1 MLRSLLPHCSLAV
14 FILSC
19 TFPAQGRP
27 THGLNGRVRRAVS
40 EHQLLHDKGRSLQEL
55 RRRIFLQNLIE
66 GVNTAEI
73 RSVPD
78 ELPRPI
84 PSVKNFNTLRVVGEE
99 EGVITTQLTQETH
112 KSQSFKDPT
121 PKIPGK
127 KKKTKLGKRKE
138 QDKRKRKERAALES
152 LQDPPG
158 SEDWWEELGIRAQ

>member
-19 TFPAQGRP
+19 TFPAHGRP
-27 THGLNGRVRRAVS
+27 AQGLNGRVRRAVS

-73 RSVPD
+73 RSVPE

-84 PSVKNFNTLRVVGEE
+84 PSVKNFNTLRMVGEE
-99 EGVITTQLTQETH
+99 EGVTTQLTQETH
-112 KSQSFKDPT
+112 KSQIFKDPP

-127 KKKTKLGKRKE
+127 KKKGKPGKRKE
-138 QDKRKRKERAALES
+138 QDKRKRKERAALEG

-158 SEDWWEELGIRAQ
+158 PEVWWEELGIRTQ

>member
-1 MLRSLLPHCSLAV
+1 MLRTLLPRYSLAV

-19 TFPAQGRP
+19 TLPADGRP
-27 THGLNGRVRRAVS
+27 TQEINGRVRRAVS

-73 RSVPD
+73 RAAPD
-78 ELPRPI
+78 ESPRPVL
-84 PSVKNFNTLRVVGEE
+84 STKNFNTLRLAGEE
-99 EGVITTQLTQETH
+99 EGVTSHLTQETH
-112 KSQSFKDPT
+112 KSVSFKEPP

-127 KKKTKLGKRKE
+127 KKKGKPGKRKE
-138 QDKRKRKERAALES
+138 QEKRKRRERSALES

-158 SEDWWEELGIRAQ
+158 SALWWEELEIRTH

>member
-1 MLRSLLPHCSLAV
+1 MMFRTLLPHCSLAV

-19 TFPAQGRP
+19 SLPAHGRPAQ
-27 THGLNGRVRRAVS
+27 GLNGRVRRAVS

-73 RSVPD
+73 RALPD
-78 ELPRPI
+78 EPI
-84 PSVKNFNTLRVVGEE
+84 RTATSAKNYNTLRMVGEE
-99 EGVITTQLTQETH
+99 EGVTAHLPQETQ
-112 KSQSFKDPT
+112 KSLSYKEPS

-127 KKKTKLGKRKE
+127 KKKGKPGKRKE
-138 QDKRKRKERAALES
+138 QDKRKRRERSALES

-158 SEDWWEELGIRAQ
+158 SAHWWEELDFRTQ

>member
-1 MLRSLLPHCSLAV
+1 MLRSLLPHCSLVV

-19 TFPAQGRP
+19 SFPAHGRP

-55 RRRIFLQNLIE
+55 RRRIFLQSLME

-73 RSVPD
+73 RAAPD

-84 PSVKNFNTLRVVGEE
+84 PSVKNFNTLRLVGEE
-99 EGVITTQLTQETH
+99 EAITSHLTQETH
-112 KSQSFKDPT
+112 KSLSFKDPP

-127 KKKTKLGKRKE
+127 KKKGKPGKRKE
-138 QDKRKRKERAALES
+138 QEKRKRRERSALES

-158 SEDWWEELGIRAQ
+158 SDLWWEELGISTQ